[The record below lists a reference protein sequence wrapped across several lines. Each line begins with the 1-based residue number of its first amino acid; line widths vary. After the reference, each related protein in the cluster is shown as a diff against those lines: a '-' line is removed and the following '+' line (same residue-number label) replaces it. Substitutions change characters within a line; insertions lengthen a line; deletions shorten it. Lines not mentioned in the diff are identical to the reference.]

1 MYKVH
6 IGIEIHCAL
15 HTKSKMF
22 SSALVTQNQDPNT
35 SLDIMIWRCR
45 AICRQLIKS
54 GRVWY
59 FGL

>member
-15 HTKSKMF
+15 RTKTKVF

-35 SLDIMIWRCR
+35 SLDI
-45 AICRQLIKS
+45 IK
-54 GRVWY
+54 
-59 FGL
+59 